1 MRSLTIVLVLLGG
14 LTPAFANGSSL
25 QAPPGAP
32 AAKRRVDPY
41 AKLFQQPAIER
52 TARAQQLLVAAAE
65 AAKPRVVCGM
75 TLIPAPNVDPKMVI
89 EPRTDSTRYTIR
101 AIDPP
106 ICNPARDR

>member
-1 MRSLTIVLVLLGG
+1 MRPLTLVLVLLGG
-14 LTPAFANGSSL
+14 VAPAFASG
-25 QAPPGAP
+25 QQPPGAP

-41 AKLFQQPAIER
+41 AKLFQQPALER
-52 TARAQQLLVAAAE
+52 VARAQHLVAGAVD

-106 ICNPARDR
+106 ICNPAVRDR

>member
-1 MRSLTIVLVLLGG
+1 MRSLTILLVLLGG
-14 LTPAFANGSSL
+14 MTPVFASGSL
-25 QAPPGAP
+25 QQPPGAP

-52 TARAQQLLVAAAE
+52 TARAQQLAIAAAE

-106 ICNPARDR
+106 MCNPAARDR